1 MIEVRRVTYAYDK
14 ECRALEDVNMDFDKG
29 KIIGVI
35 GVNGSG
41 KSTLFQSI
49 VGLLKPDKGEIL
61 CEGMPIRYDKKSLYE
76 LRKKVGMVFQD
87 PDKQIFYDNVYED
100 IAFALRNMKL
110 DETEIKKRIEEA
122 LERVGGIEWQK
133 RGVHFLSHGQK
144 KRVAI
149 ASVLAMKQQL
159 ILMDEPTAGL
169 DPRSVR
175 KMVQIIKEIASDG
188 TKVVISSHDMDL
200 IYEICDYIY
209 VLEKGKVISEG
220 KIEEVF
226 SKDNT
231 LEEIGLSN
239 PWLVKV
245 HKYMGLP
252 LFRTE
257 KELYKYYEK
266 QRSEA

>member
-1 MIEVRRVTYAYDK
+1 MIEVRQVSYAYDRARK
-14 ECRALEDVNMDFDKG
+14 ALEDVSMDFGKG
-29 KIIGVI
+29 RIIGII

-49 VGLLKPDKGEIL
+49 VGLLRPDKGEIL
-61 CEGMPIRYDKKSLYE
+61 CEGVPIKYDKKSLYE

-100 IAFALRNMKL
+100 MAFALRNMKI
-110 DETEIKKRIEEA
+110 DEGEIRRRIEES
-122 LERVGGIEWQK
+122 LERVDGIEWQE

-149 ASVLAMKQQL
+149 AAVLAMKQQM

-175 KMVQIIKEIASDG
+175 KMVEIIKDIGRDG
-188 TKVVISSHDMDL
+188 IQVIISSHDMDL

-209 VLEKGKVISEG
+209 VLEKGRVISEG
-220 KIEEVF
+220 NIEEVF
-226 SKDNT
+226 SKDNMM
-231 LEEIGLSN
+231 EDIGLSE

-245 HKYMGLP
+245 HKHMGLP
-252 LFRTE
+252 LFKAE
-257 KELYKYYEK
+257 EELYKYYKEEHN
-266 QRSEA
+266 R